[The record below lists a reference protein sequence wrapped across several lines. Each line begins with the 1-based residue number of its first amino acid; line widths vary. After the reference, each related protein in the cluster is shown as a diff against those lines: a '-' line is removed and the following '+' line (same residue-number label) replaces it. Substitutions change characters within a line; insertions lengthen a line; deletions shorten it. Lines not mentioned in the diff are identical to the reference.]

1 MPVMSSVD
9 ALPREDRDDVRGHL
23 EQVLAGAH
31 FRHSRRCSAMLRYVV
46 EQSLRYPGLPIKE
59 RTIGHAVFDR
69 DLAYDTN
76 QDAVVRN
83 AAAEVRKRLAQ
94 HYQENGAGPGGLR
107 IELPSGAY
115 VPEFRTPSPVLP
127 PKSAP
132 PPARTRHRPWL
143 FLPVAFVAALAGW
156 LAGVR
161 NSSRPPLTELDQFW
175 APILAAHAP
184 VQICVGQSRM
194 GFYPE
199 RLPETPADP
208 AATIPMSRLIPLRDR
223 FLWIGDSFA
232 MAQISGFL
240 TAREKLYR
248 LRGSQTTPFAELQG
262 NPVVLI
268 GAFNNDWTLRLTEDL
283 RFSLI
288 NDGPATR
295 GVRDRGRGTG
305 LAWSVSRT
313 PQGWIADEDYA
324 LVTRRADPSTGQTVI
339 SAGGITTYG
348 TQAAGVFL
356 TTPAQF
362 REALRSAP
370 RDWPR
375 KNIQIV
381 LQVKVAESTPGPPR
395 VLAAYFW

>member
-1 MPVMSSVD
+1 MSSVD

-23 EQVLAGAH
+23 AQVLAGAH
-31 FRHSRRCSAMLRYVV
+31 FRHSRRCSALLRYVV
-46 EQSLRYPGLPIKE
+46 EQSLQYPGLPIKE

-69 DLAYDTN
+69 DLDYDTN

-94 HYQENGAGPGGLR
+94 HYQENSAGPGGLR

-115 VPEFRTPSPVLP
+115 LPEFRTPSPALP
-127 PKSAP
+127 PKSSP
-132 PPARTRHRPWL
+132 PDRRVTRPWL
-143 FLPVAFVAALAGW
+143 FLSVALVAALAGW
-156 LAGVR
+156 LAGTR
-161 NSSRPPLTELDQFW
+161 NSDQPPRTELDQFW

-194 GFYPE
+194 GYYPE
-199 RLPETPADP
+199 RLPEGTPDP
-208 AATIPMSRLIPLRDR
+208 AATIPLSRLLPLRDR

-232 MAQISGFL
+232 MARISGYL
-240 TAREKLYR
+240 AAHEKLYR

-288 NDGPATR
+288 NDGPTTR
-295 GVRDRGRGTG
+295 GVRDRDHGNG
-305 LAWSVSRT
+305 LTWSIPGAS
-313 PQGWIADEDYA
+313 QGWIADEDYA

-339 SAGGITTYG
+339 SAGGIATYG
-348 TQAAGVFL
+348 TQAAGDFL
-356 TTPAQF
+356 ATPALF
-362 REALRSAP
+362 REALGSAP
-370 RDWPR
+370 RDWSR

-381 LQVKVAESTPGPPR
+381 LQVKVAEGTPSSPR

>member
-1 MPVMSSVD
+1 MSSVD

-31 FRHSRRCSAMLRYVV
+31 FRHSRRCSALLRYVV

-94 HYQENGAGPGGLR
+94 HYQESGAGPAGLR

-115 VPEFRTPSPVLP
+115 VPEFRTPAPALP
-127 PKSAP
+127 PKSSP
-132 PPARTRHRPWL
+132 SDRRVFRLWL
-143 FLPVAFVAALAGW
+143 FLSVALVAALAGW

-161 NSSRPPLTELDQFW
+161 NSGQPPRTELDQFW

-194 GFYPE
+194 SYYPE
-199 RLPETPADP
+199 RPPEDP
-208 AATIPMSRLIPLRDR
+208 GATIPISRLVPLRDR

-232 MAQISGFL
+232 MAHISGYL
-240 TAREKLYR
+240 TAHEKLYR

-288 NDGPATR
+288 NDGPTTR
-295 GVRDRGRGTG
+295 GVRDRDRGTD
-305 LAWSVSRT
+305 LTWSISRGSH
-313 PQGWIADEDYA
+313 GWIADEDYA

-348 TQAAGVFL
+348 TQAAGAFL
-356 TTPAQF
+356 ATPTQF
-362 REALRSAP
+362 REALRAAP
-370 RDWPR
+370 RDWSR

-381 LQVKVAESTPGPPR
+381 LQVKVAESTPSPPR